1 MTPEQV
7 TMVQDSFAKVKP
19 IADDAAKMFYAKLFE
34 LDADLKPLFKG
45 DMEEQGRK
53 LMGMINTVVN
63 GLSNLESI
71 VPAVQNLGKRHVGY
85 GVEDSHYDT
94 VAAALLDTLGKGLG
108 DEFTEEVK
116 GAWVSAY
123 TILADTMKAAAN
135 EEETSAT
142 A

>member
-71 VPAVQNLGKRHVGY
+71 VPAVQNLGKRHAGY

>member
-1 MTPEQV
+1 M
-7 TMVQDSFAKVKP
+7 
-19 IADDAAKMFYAKLFE
+19 
-34 LDADLKPLFKG
+34 
-45 DMEEQGRK
+45 
-53 LMGMINTVVN
+53 
-63 GLSNLESI
+63 
-71 VPAVQNLGKRHVGY
+71 
-85 GVEDSHYDT
+85 EDSHYDT

>member
-34 LDADLKPLFKG
+34 LDADLKTLFNG

-71 VPAVQNLGKRHVGY
+71 VPAVQNLGKRHAGY